1 MIFLGVEP
9 DLSTILDQGALILEP
24 MINETSGYVAKIS
37 GFIVAPY
44 TGDFEFYIAASDKV
58 ALFISNTTDPNDATV
73 IAASAGPISLEER
86 GEKSMAIS
94 LEGKKICYSKTSQM
108 SDFGTDQNTAIW
120 ESAISNAQ
128 YRPPFKVE
136 LKLTFF

>member
-1 MIFLGVEP
+1 MKWYLDVLKKLLFSGVEP

-86 GEKSMAIS
+86 GENSMAIS
-94 LEGKKICYSKTSQM
+94 LEGKKICYSKTS
-108 SDFGTDQNTAIW
+108 
-120 ESAISNAQ
+120 
-128 YRPPFKVE
+128 
-136 LKLTFF
+136 